1 MTLGELR
8 VKLTEIPADY
18 LKHASALLEDDET
31 GWRNELTEV
40 AWDVAR
46 DDPGWCV
53 WLHTN
58 SK

>member
-1 MTLGELR
+1 

-31 GWRNELTEV
+31 GWQNELTEV
-40 AWDVAR
+40 AWDVAP
-46 DDPGWCV
+46 DDPDRCV